1 MPPAQGSPQHQHF
14 GSQSHPQPGLGLL
27 LRAEQPP
34 VLPHCLPSF
43 SEQRPCGCLG
53 PAGAASPHFQPNS
66 VLRSLPGCCEI
77 AQGGEGSGGQAGQR
91 SLCPG
96 AAGPALLRAAQGAGF
111 ALAWGLPAWLAQPG
125 LGPCLQPC
133 QAGGQQPPAGP
144 SLPPWLVWAGGS
156 CRVRSDP
163 VFFQFSLKPLERHH
177 PHRLARF
184 GLPALTLSVPAQS
197 ELSIFVV
204 QYLYTLLKCFMRLT
218 AAVTNQLFGKNKPQS
233 I

>member
-1 MPPAQGSPQHQHF
+1 MGAAS
-14 GSQSHPQPGLGLL
+14 L
-27 LRAEQPP
+27 A
-34 VLPHCLPSF
+34 
-43 SEQRPCGCLG
+43 G
-53 PAGAASPHFQPNS
+53 PAGTQPLPAALPGWWAAASRRTLTAS
-66 VLRSLPGCCEI
+66 VAGVGRRELQSEI
-77 AQGGEGSGGQAGQR
+77 R
-91 SLCPG
+91 
-96 AAGPALLRAAQGAGF
+96 
-111 ALAWGLPAWLAQPG
+111 
-125 LGPCLQPC
+125 
-133 QAGGQQPPAGP
+133 
-144 SLPPWLVWAGGS
+144 
-156 CRVRSDP
+156 P